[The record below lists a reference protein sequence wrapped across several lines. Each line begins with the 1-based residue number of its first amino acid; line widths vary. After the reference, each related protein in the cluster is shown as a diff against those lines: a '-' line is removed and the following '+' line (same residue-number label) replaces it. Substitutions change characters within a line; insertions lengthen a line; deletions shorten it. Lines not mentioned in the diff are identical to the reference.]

1 MHDDTCM
8 LWLPLVAVCLL
19 GGLAIKYVFNP
30 TSFSRTFFWFCI
42 FVICV
47 ASAVFLLRPIL
58 GS

>member
-1 MHDDTCM
+1 M